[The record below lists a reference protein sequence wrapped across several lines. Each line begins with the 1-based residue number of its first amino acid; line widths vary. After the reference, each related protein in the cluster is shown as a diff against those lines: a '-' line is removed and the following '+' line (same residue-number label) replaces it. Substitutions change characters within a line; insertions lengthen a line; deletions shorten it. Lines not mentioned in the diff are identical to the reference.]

1 MAEAPYLILGAP
13 PPEGRSGSSL
23 SGGAHDTAAAA
34 RDLKHGLDFQR
45 LIEGAAR
52 AAGGDLR
59 EADAI
64 PPGLGRQTAHFAA
77 NDSAMHDSMAH
88 ILRSSQ
94 RSSPDRAGSRA
105 RNNVGDS
112 SSAVGRVSSEI
123 DVLRATQAARD
134 VLASKRSRSDSAWK
148 PDLEVTADGPED
160 QLFSELGY
168 LRQERD
174 LVVKEKKALQHLLVQ
189 AGEEVRVLVQA
200 EQRHVEELRVWVRQR
215 DELLKEKAQAE
226 QTASLCHGLR
236 LRLEEVLSQHRNDKC
251 SWEEEV
257 RGLLRDKA
265 SSDSAADAARKQV
278 DALKTEQQT
287 LQNERASAYHA
298 KVAAE
303 NDLVGIRAMLS
314 QRDEKIALLE
324 RERDRLVQ
332 ENCSCR

>member
-13 PPEGRSGSSL
+13 PSEGRSGSSL
-23 SGGAHDTAAAA
+23 SGGAHDAAAAA
-34 RDLKHGLDFQR
+34 RELKHGLEFQR

-52 AAGGDLR
+52 AAGGDIR

-64 PPGLGRQTAHFAA
+64 PTGLGRQTAHFAA
-77 NDSAMHDSMAH
+77 NDSVMHDSMH

-94 RSSPDRAGSRA
+94 RSSPERAGSRA
-105 RNNVGDS
+105 RHHGGDG
-112 SSAVGRVSSEI
+112 SSAVGRLSSEI

-148 PDLEVTADGPED
+148 PDLEVKADGPED

-189 AGEEVRVLVQA
+189 AGEEIRVLVQA
-200 EQRHVEELRVWVRQR
+200 EQRHVEELRGWVRQR

-265 SSDSAADAARKQV
+265 CSDSAADAARKEV

-287 LQNERASAYHA
+287 LQNERASAYNA